1 MLYRVELIHD
11 GSNVDRVWAKILQ
24 AYPNLQGDDLQVA
37 IFEDVIMKYWPEAT
51 PVDFGDWHGVYQS
64 HTPPPDNFPE
74 WFVVEPIPEDD
85 DA

>member
-37 IFEDVIMKYWPEAT
+37 IFEDVPVYWPGAT
-51 PVDFGDWHGVYQS
+51 PVEFGDWHGIYEAP
-64 HTPPPDNFPE
+64 TPPPDGFPE